1 MSNHRRIA
9 RIGAVAAVAGAIAQ
23 VVATLLEPDRPND
36 FAAIRV
42 VADNGI
48 WTFDRLLDLI
58 GLLLAVAAL
67 AVVGRA
73 FATRPA
79 RAWADLG
86 QPFLVLFAAL
96 GAGAVVTGATLKD
109 IAVAWTTAGQEAKPA
124 QLAAFAATS
133 NLTDALFFGAFMA
146 MGVYL
151 GTLAAAILADGV
163 HARWVGWATGVS
175 AALILFGNL
184 LVLVA
189 DSAFLAVVAGL
200 MVFMVVLVAMGVSL
214 WRQEGRQEGL
224 DRPQGEFGPEGAVE
238 PG

>member
-1 MSNHRRIA
+1 MSNHRLTARIA
-9 RIGAVAAVAGAIAQ
+9 AVAAVAGAIAQ
-23 VVATLLEPDRPND
+23 VVATLLEPERPND
-36 FAAIRV
+36 PVAAIQV
-42 VADNGI
+42 VAGNGI
-48 WTFDRLLDLI
+48 WTFDRLLDFI
-58 GLLLAVAAL
+58 GLLLAVGAL

-86 QPFLVLFAAL
+86 QPFLGLFAAL

-109 IAVAWTTAGQEAKPA
+109 IAVAWTAAGQQDKPA

-133 NLTDALFFGAFMA
+133 NLTDALFFGAFLA

-151 GTLAAAILADGV
+151 GTLGAAVLAGGV
-163 HARWVGWATGVS
+163 HARWVGWATAAS
-175 AALILFGNL
+175 ATLILFGDL
-184 LVLVA
+184 LVLAA
-189 DSAFLAVVAGL
+189 DAAFLAVLAGFI
-200 MVFMVVLVAMGVSL
+200 VFMVVLVAMGVSL
-214 WRQEGRQEGL
+214 WRQDGL